1 MEQQVRKPEEQQARK
16 RWEKPAFT
24 VLQFKETAIGPGAFP
39 EGGGLDRS

>member
-1 MEQQVRKPEEQQARK
+1 MERQVRKPEGQQARK

-24 VLQFKETAIGPGAFP
+24 VLAFKETAIGPGYVP